1 MENNNRRTPT
11 LTIIAAV
18 FSGIN
23 ILLYALLIAS
33 SVTGLIFS
41 APDAVLGA
49 LIFIFP
55 GISTTAFVF
64 SLICRR
70 DRIKPFWIPNM
81 VISIV
86 LLLSALPASCTS
98 TIFLIRNDNERRGE
112 EYRQSLRE
120 MVRKQATV
128 EFVKEDMT
136 INYDSSNRYKEVKEQ
151 FISMEFTLLDVT
163 STSSFELEDSP
174 FYGINT
180 GGDNEYNV
188 TLFSDYSGI
197 KIYASARD
205 YRSFVGRIEATAVN
219 YYSCDKDEGAKL
231 KELIQIA
238 RNQNSQS
245 YVQ

>member
-1 MENNNRRTPT
+1 MENNNRRTPV

-23 ILLYALLIAS
+23 ILLYTLLIAS
-33 SVTGLIFS
+33 SVTGVIFS
-41 APDAVLGA
+41 APNDVLVA

-55 GISTTAFVF
+55 VISTVAFVF
-64 SLICRR
+64 SLVCRR

-98 TIFLIRNDNERRGE
+98 TFFLIRNDNERRGE

-120 MVRKQATV
+120 MVYKQSTV
-128 EFVKEDMT
+128 EFIKEDMT
-136 INYDSSNRYKEVKEQ
+136 INYESSNRYKEVKEQ

-163 STSSFELEDSP
+163 SASSFELEDSP

-180 GGDNEYNV
+180 GGGNEYNV

-197 KIYASARD
+197 KIYANARD
-205 YRSFVGRIEATAVN
+205 YRLFVGRIEATAIN
-219 YYSCDKDEGAKL
+219 YYSCDKEEGRKL
-231 KELIQIA
+231 NELIQDA